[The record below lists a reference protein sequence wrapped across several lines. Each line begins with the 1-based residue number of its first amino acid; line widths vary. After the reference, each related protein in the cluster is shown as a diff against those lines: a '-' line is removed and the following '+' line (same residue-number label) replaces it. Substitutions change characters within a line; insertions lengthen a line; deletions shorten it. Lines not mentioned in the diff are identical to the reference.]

1 MFLILNFSSF
11 CLIFNAKMLFLFAD
25 EVSRCVHVLLVLFVD
40 LPVVR
45 HDVLPGLGEGLR
57 ELQRVARD
65 LEASV
70 RLQNGFQIS
79 DSPFELAYFPEK
91 LSRAVPEMA
100 FFSDRDFFPD
110 LLFFLLKD
118 LEVLLVSAC

>member
-1 MFLILNFSSF
+1 
-11 CLIFNAKMLFLFAD
+11 MLFLFAD

-79 DSPFELAYFPEK
+79 NSPFELAYFPEK
-91 LSRAVPEMA
+91 LLRAVPEMA